1 MGLLVGGALPDIT
14 STTTK
19 AEVAPDYYTDYMKS
33 LSGAGTTGM
42 GRTGAES
49 IAAYNPMQTTGY
61 GQVEGA
67 AGAYKTGLGNAATT
81 AGTAAA
87 GINPDRISS
96 LMNPYTQNVVSE
108 MGRLAQ
114 QNVERNL
121 LPTLKA
127 GFVGTGGLG
136 SQRYANALGQ
146 AGAEAQSN
154 LTGQQYGALSSGY
167 KDALD
172 AAIKELQV
180 QNQAATTQGNLAE
193 KEQTLGLTGAGAL
206 TKAGAEQQAYQQS
219 ILDAPMKNAA
229 NAAALMKGYT
239 VPTTTTQTEVG
250 PKTQNYYAPSGL
262 TQAGSLLSYLG
273 AGATGTAGDAA
284 FKTGTDLYNKLLTSL
299 NNSSGLSGLFN
310 SGFKGQ
316 TDEFGGITDQLPA
329 DWRGT
334 DTSSDYGP

>member
-1 MGLLVGGALPDIT
+1 
-14 STTTK
+14 
-19 AEVAPDYYTDYMKS
+19 
-33 LSGAGTTGM
+33 
-42 GRTGAES
+42 
-49 IAAYNPMQTTGY
+49 
-61 GQVEGA
+61 
-67 AGAYKTGLGNAATT
+67 
-81 AGTAAA
+81 
-87 GINPDRISS
+87 
-96 LMNPYTQNVVSE
+96 

-154 LTGQQYGALSSGY
+154 LTGQQYGALSAGY

-180 QNQAATTQGNLAE
+180 QNTAAQTQGTLAE

-239 VPTTTTQTEVG
+239 VPTTTTQTDTG
-250 PKTQNYYAPSGL
+250 PKTKDYYAPSGL
-262 TQAGSLLSYLG
+262 TQSGSLLSFLG
-273 AGATGTAGDAA
+273 AGASGAAMDKLSTGALS
-284 FKTGTDLYNKLLTSL
+284 LYEKLMKSL
-299 NNSSGLSGLFN
+299 G
-310 SGFKGQ
+310 
-316 TDEFGGITDQLPA
+316 
-329 DWRGT
+329 
-334 DTSSDYGP
+334 SSDSGETFNWDDYTGEA

>member
-14 STTTK
+14 NTTTK

-42 GRTGAES
+42 GRTGAAS
-49 IAAYNPMQTTGY
+49 IAAYDPMQTTGY
-61 GQVEGA
+61 GKVEDA
-67 AGAYKTGLGNAATT
+67 AGAYKTGLENAATT
-81 AGTAAA
+81 ANTVAG
-87 GINPDRISS
+87 GINANRLTS
-96 LMNPYTQNVVSE
+96 LMNPYTQNVVDE
-108 MGRLAQ
+108 MGRLSQ
-114 QNVERNL
+114 QNMQRNL
-121 LPTLKA
+121 LPTMKA

-146 AGAEAQSN
+146 AMTDTQSN

-206 TKAGAEQQAYQQS
+206 TKAGAEKQAYQQS
-219 ILDAPMKNAA
+219 ILDAPMKNAT

-262 TQAGSLLSYLG
+262 TQAGTLLSYLG
-273 AGATGTAGDAA
+273 AGAQGSAGDAA
-284 FKTGTDLYNKLLTSL
+284 FKAGASLYNELMKSL
-299 NNSSGLSGLFN
+299 NGNGATFN
-310 SGFKGQ
+310 IDDMNF
-316 TDEFGGITDQLPA
+316 D
-329 DWRGT
+329 
-334 DTSSDYGP
+334 

>member
-14 STTTK
+14 NTTTK
-19 AEVAPDYYTDYMKS
+19 SEVAPDYYTDYMKS
-33 LSGAGTTGM
+33 LTGAGATSM
-42 GRTGAES
+42 GRTGADS
-49 IAAYNPMQTTGY
+49 IAAYDPMQTTGY

-67 AGAYKTGLGNAATT
+67 AGAYKTGLENAATT
-81 AGTAAA
+81 ANTAAG
-87 GINPDRISS
+87 GINANRLSA
-96 LMNPYTQNVVSE
+96 LMNPYTQNVVDE
-108 MGRLAQ
+108 MGRLSQ
-114 QNVERNL
+114 QNMQRNV
-121 LPTLKA
+121 LPTMKA

-146 AGAEAQSN
+146 ATTEAQSN

-180 QNQAATTQGNLAE
+180 QNTAAQNQGKIAE
-193 KEQTLGLTGAGAL
+193 QEQTLGLTGAGAL

-219 ILDAPMKNAA
+219 ILDAPMKNAT

-239 VPTTTTQTEVG
+239 VPTTATTTEVG

-262 TQAGSLLSYLG
+262 TQAGTLLSYLG

-284 FKTGTDLYNKLLTSL
+284 FKTGSDLYNKLMTSL
-299 NNSSGLSGLFN
+299 NNSSGLSGLF
-310 SGFKGQ
+310 SGGFTGQ
-316 TDEFGGITDQLPA
+316 TDEFGGMENLP
-329 DWRGT
+329 DNWRG
-334 DTSSDYGP
+334 

>member
-19 AEVAPDYYTDYMKS
+19 SEVAPDYYTDYMKS
-33 LSGAGTTGM
+33 LSTAGTTGM
-42 GRTGAES
+42 GRTGAAS
-49 IAAYNPMQTTGY
+49 IAAYDPMQTTGY
-61 GQVEGA
+61 GKVEDA
-67 AGAYKTGLGNAATT
+67 AGAYKTGLENAATT
-81 AGTAAA
+81 AGTAAG
-87 GINPDRISS
+87 GINADRLSA

-154 LTGQQYGALSSGY
+154 LTGQQYGALSAGY

-180 QNQAATTQGNLAE
+180 QNTAAQTQGTLAE

-206 TKAGAEQQAYQQS
+206 TKAGAEKQAYQQS

-239 VPTTTTQTEVG
+239 VPTTTTQTDTG
-250 PKTQNYYAPSGL
+250 PKTKDYYAPSGL
-262 TQAGSLLSYLG
+262 TQSGSLLSFLG
-273 AGATGTAGDAA
+273 AGASGAAMDKLSTGALS
-284 FKTGTDLYNKLLTSL
+284 LYEKLMKSL
-299 NNSSGLSGLFN
+299 G
-310 SGFKGQ
+310 
-316 TDEFGGITDQLPA
+316 
-329 DWRGT
+329 
-334 DTSSDYGP
+334 SSDSGETFNWDDYTGEA

>member
-14 STTTK
+14 NTTTK

-42 GRTGAES
+42 GRTGAAS
-49 IAAYNPMQTTGY
+49 IAAYDPMQTTGY
-61 GQVEGA
+61 GKVEDA
-67 AGAYKTGLGNAATT
+67 SGAYKTGLSNAATT
-81 AGTAAA
+81 AGTAAG
-87 GINPDRISS
+87 GINADRISS
-96 LMNPYTQNVVSE
+96 LMNPYTQNVVNE

-180 QNQAATTQGNLAE
+180 QNQAATTQGSLAE

-206 TKAGAEQQAYQQS
+206 TKAGAEKQAYEQS
-219 ILDAPMKNAA
+219 LLDAPMKNAA

-250 PKTQNYYAPSGL
+250 PKNKDYYAPTSIQ
-262 TQAGSLLSYLG
+262 QAGSLLSFLG
-273 AGATGTAGDAA
+273 AGASGAAVDKLSTGALNLYEKLMKSLGS
-284 FKTGTDLYNKLLTSL
+284 TDNGATFNWDDMNMDTPLGRNT
-299 NNSSGLSGLFN
+299 NS
-310 SGFKGQ
+310 
-316 TDEFGGITDQLPA
+316 DDFGP
-329 DWRGT
+329 
-334 DTSSDYGP
+334 